1 MSESLKEK
9 TAAGL
14 FWGAL
19 NSGTTQVLNLVFGIV
34 LGRLLS
40 PADYGIVG
48 VLTVFTAIA
57 GNLQSSGFTQGL
69 INLKHPTRNDYN
81 SVFWFNVLVSLAVY
95 GILFFCAPLI
105 AKYFHEPRLTT
116 LSRFVFLSFVIS
128 SFGITSNAYM
138 TKNMMNRELMVC
150 GGVALL
156 GSGIAGTILAF
167 KGFAYWSL
175 AWQQVVY
182 IALLNLCRFYYTPR
196 IASLHIDF
204 GPVRRM
210 FRFGMRLLVT
220 NIINTLSQNVLTF
233 IFGRLYPMHAVGNF
247 TQANKWNTMA
257 DSFVANTVG
266 QIAQPVMVS
275 VKEERGREKQVFR
288 KMMRF
293 TAFLSFPAMFGLA
306 LVANEFILLTIGP
319 KWTNSVILLQMLCVS
334 GAFVPFYTL
343 YQNLVISKGRS
354 DIYMWCNVG
363 QIVLQ
368 ILIIV
373 VLHSFGINVMVGAY
387 SLFLILWL
395 AVWQSIAYRM
405 TGVTVLETLKDLTPF
420 CLAAGLTMVVT
431 YGLTFFLH
439 GNVLLFL
446 SRVVIASVVYFLVM
460 KLSHAVI
467 LEECLAFAR
476 KKIGRKKSS

>member
-9 TAAGL
+9 TATGL
-14 FWGAL
+14 FWGAM

-48 VLTVFTAIA
+48 VLTVFTLIA

-81 SVFWFNVLVSLAVY
+81 SVFWFNVLVSLTVYAV
-95 GILFFCAPLI
+95 LFFCAPLI
-105 AKYFHEPRLTT
+105 AKFFHEPRLTT
-116 LSRFVFLSFVIS
+116 LSRFVFLTFLIS
-128 SFGITSNAYM
+128 SLGITSNAYM

-156 GSGIAGTILAF
+156 GSGTVGTVLAF
-167 KGFAYWSL
+167 NGFAYWSL

-182 IALLNLCRFYYTPR
+182 ITLLNLCRFYYTPR
-196 IASLHIDF
+196 IANLHIDF

-247 TQANKWNTMA
+247 SQANKWNTMA

-275 VKEERGREKQVFR
+275 VKEEPGREKQVFR

-319 KWTNSVILLQMLCVS
+319 KWTGSVILLQMLCVG

-343 YQNLVISKGRS
+343 YQNLAISRGRS

-363 QIVLQ
+363 QIALQ

-373 VLHSFGINVMVGAY
+373 VLHSFGINVMVAAY
-387 SLFLILWL
+387 SLFLVLWL
-395 AVWQSIAYRM
+395 AVWQYIAYRM
-405 TGVTVLETLKDLTPF
+405 VGVTVLETLKDLGPF
-420 CLAAGLTMVVT
+420 CLAAFMTMAVT
-431 YGLTFFLH
+431 YVLTSFLH
-439 GNVLLFL
+439 GNALLFL
-446 SRVVIASVVYFLVM
+446 SRVVIASVVYFIVM

-467 LEECLAFAR
+467 MEECLAFAKAKLKR
-476 KKIGRKKSS
+476 K

>member
-9 TAAGL
+9 TATGL
-14 FWGAL
+14 FWGAM

-48 VLTVFTAIA
+48 VLTVFTVIA

-81 SVFWFNVLVSLAVY
+81 SVFWFNVLVSLTVYAV
-95 GILFFCAPLI
+95 LFFCAPLI
-105 AKYFHEPRLTT
+105 AKFFHEPRLTT
-116 LSRFVFLSFVIS
+116 LSRFVFLTFLIS
-128 SFGITSNAYM
+128 SLGITSNAYM

-156 GSGIAGTILAF
+156 GSGTVGTVLAF
-167 KGFAYWSL
+167 NGFAYWSL

-182 IALLNLCRFYYTPR
+182 ITLLNLCRFYYTPR
-196 IASLHIDF
+196 IANLHIDF

-247 TQANKWNTMA
+247 SQANKWNTMA

-275 VKEERGREKQVFR
+275 VKEEPGREKQVFR

-319 KWTNSVILLQMLCVS
+319 KWTGSVILLQMLCVG

-343 YQNLVISKGRS
+343 YQNLAISRGRS

-363 QIVLQ
+363 QIALQ

-373 VLHSFGINVMVGAY
+373 VLHSFGINVMVAAY
-387 SLFLILWL
+387 SLFLVLWL
-395 AVWQSIAYRM
+395 AVWQYIAYRM
-405 TGVTVLETLKDLTPF
+405 VGVTVLETLKDLGPF
-420 CLAAGLTMVVT
+420 CLAAFMTMAVT
-431 YGLTFFLH
+431 YVLTSFLH
-439 GNVLLFL
+439 GHALLFL
-446 SRVVIASVVYFLVM
+446 SRVVIASVVYFIVM

-467 LEECLAFAR
+467 MEECLAFAKAKLKR
-476 KKIGRKKSS
+476 K

>member
-9 TAAGL
+9 TATGL
-14 FWGAL
+14 FWGAM

-81 SVFWFNVLVSLAVY
+81 SVFWFNVLVSLTVYAV
-95 GILFFCAPLI
+95 LFFCAPLI
-105 AKYFHEPRLTT
+105 AKFFHEPRLTT
-116 LSRFVFLSFVIS
+116 LSRFVFLTFLIS
-128 SFGITSNAYM
+128 SLGITSNAYM

-156 GSGIAGTILAF
+156 GSGTVGTVLAF
-167 KGFAYWSL
+167 NGFAYWSL

-182 IALLNLCRFYYTPR
+182 ITLLNLCRFYYTPR
-196 IASLHIDF
+196 IANLHIDF

-247 TQANKWNTMA
+247 SQANKWNTMA

-275 VKEERGREKQVFR
+275 VKEEPGREKQVFR

-319 KWTNSVILLQMLCVS
+319 KWTGSVILLQMLCVG

-343 YQNLVISKGRS
+343 YQNLAISRGRS

-363 QIVLQ
+363 QIALQ

-373 VLHSFGINVMVGAY
+373 VLHSFGINVMVAAY

-395 AVWQSIAYRM
+395 AVWQYIAYRM
-405 TGVTVLETLKDLTPF
+405 VGVTVLETLKDLGPF
-420 CLAAGLTMVVT
+420 CLAAFMTMAVT
-431 YGLTFFLH
+431 YVLTSFLH
-439 GNVLLFL
+439 GNALLFL
-446 SRVVIASVVYFLVM
+446 SRVVIASVVYFIVM

-467 LEECLAFAR
+467 MEECLAFAKAKLKR
-476 KKIGRKKSS
+476 K

>member
-9 TAAGL
+9 TATGL
-14 FWGAL
+14 FWGAM

-81 SVFWFNVLVSLAVY
+81 SVFWFNVLVSLTVYAV
-95 GILFFCAPLI
+95 LFFCAPLI
-105 AKYFHEPRLTT
+105 AKFFHEPRLTT
-116 LSRFVFLSFVIS
+116 LSRFVFLTFLIS
-128 SFGITSNAYM
+128 SLGITSNAYM

-156 GSGIAGTILAF
+156 GSGTVGTVLAF
-167 KGFAYWSL
+167 NGFAYWSL

-182 IALLNLCRFYYTPR
+182 ITLLNLCRFYYTPR
-196 IASLHIDF
+196 IANLHIDF

-247 TQANKWNTMA
+247 SQANKWNTMA

-275 VKEERGREKQVFR
+275 VKEEPGREKQVFR

-319 KWTNSVILLQMLCVS
+319 KWTGSVILLQMLCVG

-343 YQNLVISKGRS
+343 YQNLAISRGRS

-363 QIVLQ
+363 QIALQ

-373 VLHSFGINVMVGAY
+373 VLHSFGINVMVAAY

-395 AVWQSIAYRM
+395 AVWQYIAYRM
-405 TGVTVLETLKDLTPF
+405 VGVTVLETLKDLGPF
-420 CLAAGLTMVVT
+420 CLAAFMTMAVT
-431 YGLTFFLH
+431 YGLTSFLH
-439 GNVLLFL
+439 GHALLFL
-446 SRVVIASVVYFLVM
+446 SRVVIASVVYFIVM

-467 LEECLAFAR
+467 MEECLAFAKAKLKR
-476 KKIGRKKSS
+476 K

>member
-9 TAAGL
+9 TATGL
-14 FWGAL
+14 FWGAM

-48 VLTVFTAIA
+48 VLTVFTVIA

-81 SVFWFNVLVSLAVY
+81 SVFWFNVLVSLTVYAV
-95 GILFFCAPLI
+95 LFFCAPLI
-105 AKYFHEPRLTT
+105 AKFFHEPRLTT
-116 LSRFVFLSFVIS
+116 LSRFVFLTFLIS
-128 SFGITSNAYM
+128 SLGITSNAYM

-156 GSGIAGTILAF
+156 GSGTVGTVLAF
-167 KGFAYWSL
+167 NGFAYWSL

-182 IALLNLCRFYYTPR
+182 ITLLNLCRFYYTPR
-196 IASLHIDF
+196 IANLHIDF

-247 TQANKWNTMA
+247 SQANKWNTMA

-275 VKEERGREKQVFR
+275 VKEEPGREKLVFR

-319 KWTNSVILLQMLCVS
+319 KWTGSVILLQMLCVG

-343 YQNLVISKGRS
+343 YQNLAISRGRS

-363 QIVLQ
+363 QIALQ

-373 VLHSFGINVMVGAY
+373 VLHSFGINVMVAAY

-395 AVWQSIAYRM
+395 AVWQYIAYRM
-405 TGVTVLETLKDLTPF
+405 VGVTVLETLKDLGPF
-420 CLAAGLTMVVT
+420 CLAAFMTMAVT
-431 YGLTFFLH
+431 YGLTSFLH
-439 GNVLLFL
+439 GHALLFL
-446 SRVVIASVVYFLVM
+446 SRVVIASVVYFIVM

-467 LEECLAFAR
+467 LEECLAFAKAKLKR
-476 KKIGRKKSS
+476 K

>member
-9 TAAGL
+9 TATGL
-14 FWGAL
+14 FWGAM

-81 SVFWFNVLVSLAVY
+81 SVFWFNVLVSLTVYAV
-95 GILFFCAPLI
+95 LFFCAPLI
-105 AKYFHEPRLTT
+105 AKFFHEPRLTA
-116 LSRFVFLSFVIS
+116 LSRFVFLTFLIS
-128 SFGITSNAYM
+128 SLGITSNAYM

-156 GSGIAGTILAF
+156 GSGTVGTVLAF
-167 KGFAYWSL
+167 NGFAYWSL

-182 IALLNLCRFYYTPR
+182 ITLLNLCRFYYTPR
-196 IASLHIDF
+196 IANLHIDF

-247 TQANKWNTMA
+247 SQANKWNTMA

-275 VKEERGREKQVFR
+275 VKEEPGREKQVFR

-319 KWTNSVILLQMLCVS
+319 KWTGSVILLQMLCVS

-343 YQNLVISKGRS
+343 YQNLAISRGRS

-363 QIVLQ
+363 QIALQ

-373 VLHSFGINVMVGAY
+373 VLHSFGINVMVAAY
-387 SLFLILWL
+387 SLFLVLWL
-395 AVWQSIAYRM
+395 AVWQYIAYRM
-405 TGVTVLETLKDLTPF
+405 VGVTVMETLKDLGPF
-420 CLAAGLTMVVT
+420 CLAAFMTMAVT
-431 YGLTFFLH
+431 YVLTSFLH
-439 GNVLLFL
+439 GNALLFL
-446 SRVVIASVVYFLVM
+446 SRVVIASVVYFIVM

-467 LEECLAFAR
+467 LEECLAFAKAKLKR
-476 KKIGRKKSS
+476 K

>member
-9 TAAGL
+9 TATGL
-14 FWGAL
+14 FWGAM

-81 SVFWFNVLVSLAVY
+81 SVFWFNVLVSLTVYAV
-95 GILFFCAPLI
+95 LFFCAPLI
-105 AKYFHEPRLTT
+105 AKFFHEPRLTA
-116 LSRFVFLSFVIS
+116 LSRFVFLTFLIS
-128 SFGITSNAYM
+128 SLGITSNAYM

-156 GSGIAGTILAF
+156 GSGTVGTVLAF
-167 KGFAYWSL
+167 NGFAYWSL

-182 IALLNLCRFYYTPR
+182 ITLLNLCRFYYTPR
-196 IASLHIDF
+196 IANLHIDF

-247 TQANKWNTMA
+247 SQANKWNTMA

-275 VKEERGREKQVFR
+275 VKEEPGREKQVFR

-319 KWTNSVILLQMLCVS
+319 KWTGSVILLQMLCVS

-343 YQNLVISKGRS
+343 YQNLAISRGRS

-363 QIVLQ
+363 QIALQ

-373 VLHSFGINVMVGAY
+373 VLHSFGINVMVAAY
-387 SLFLILWL
+387 SLFLVLWL
-395 AVWQSIAYRM
+395 AVWQYIAYRM
-405 TGVTVLETLKDLTPF
+405 VGVTVLETLKDLGPF
-420 CLAAGLTMVVT
+420 CLAAFMTMAVT
-431 YGLTFFLH
+431 YVLTSFLH
-439 GNVLLFL
+439 GNALLFL
-446 SRVVIASVVYFLVM
+446 SRVVIASVVYFIVM

-467 LEECLAFAR
+467 MEECLAFAKAKLKR
-476 KKIGRKKSS
+476 K

>member
-9 TAAGL
+9 TATGL
-14 FWGAL
+14 FWGAM

-81 SVFWFNVLVSLAVY
+81 SVFWFNVLVSLTVYAV
-95 GILFFCAPLI
+95 LFFCAPLI
-105 AKYFHEPRLTT
+105 AKFFHEPRLTT
-116 LSRFVFLSFVIS
+116 LSRFVFLTFLIS
-128 SFGITSNAYM
+128 SLGITSNAYM

-156 GSGIAGTILAF
+156 GSGTVGTVLAF
-167 KGFAYWSL
+167 NGFAYWSL

-182 IALLNLCRFYYTPR
+182 ITLLNLCRFYYTPR
-196 IASLHIDF
+196 IANFHIDF

-247 TQANKWNTMA
+247 SQANKWNTMA

-275 VKEERGREKQVFR
+275 VKEEPGREKQVFR

-319 KWTNSVILLQMLCVS
+319 KWTGSVILLQMLCVG

-343 YQNLVISKGRS
+343 YQNLAISRGRS

-363 QIVLQ
+363 QIALQ

-373 VLHSFGINVMVGAY
+373 VLHSFGINVMVAAY
-387 SLFLILWL
+387 SLFLVLWL
-395 AVWQSIAYRM
+395 AVWQYIAYRM
-405 TGVTVLETLKDLTPF
+405 VGVTVLETLKDLGPF
-420 CLAAGLTMVVT
+420 CLAAFMTMAVT
-431 YGLTFFLH
+431 YGLTSFLH
-439 GNVLLFL
+439 GNALLFL
-446 SRVVIASVVYFLVM
+446 SRVVIASVVYFIVM

-467 LEECLAFAR
+467 LEECLAFAKAKLKR
-476 KKIGRKKSS
+476 K

>member
-1 MSESLKEK
+1 M
-9 TAAGL
+9 
-14 FWGAL
+14 

-81 SVFWFNVLVSLAVY
+81 SVFWFNVLVSLTVYAV
-95 GILFFCAPLI
+95 LFFCAPLI
-105 AKYFHEPRLTT
+105 AKFFHEPRLTT
-116 LSRFVFLSFVIS
+116 LSRFVFLTFLIS
-128 SFGITSNAYM
+128 SLGITSNAYM

-156 GSGIAGTILAF
+156 GSGTVGTVLAF
-167 KGFAYWSL
+167 NGFAYWSL

-182 IALLNLCRFYYTPR
+182 ITLLNLCRFYYTPR
-196 IASLHIDF
+196 IANLHIDF

-247 TQANKWNTMA
+247 SQANKWNTMA

-275 VKEERGREKQVFR
+275 VKEEPGREKQVFR

-319 KWTNSVILLQMLCVS
+319 KWTGSVILLQMLCVG

-343 YQNLVISKGRS
+343 YQNLAISRGRS

-363 QIVLQ
+363 QIALQ

-373 VLHSFGINVMVGAY
+373 VLHSFGINVMVAAY

-395 AVWQSIAYRM
+395 AVWQYIAYRM
-405 TGVTVLETLKDLTPF
+405 VGVTVLETLKDLGPF
-420 CLAAGLTMVVT
+420 CLAAFMTMAVT
-431 YGLTFFLH
+431 YVLTSFLH
-439 GNVLLFL
+439 GNALLFL
-446 SRVVIASVVYFLVM
+446 SRVVIASVVYFIVM

-467 LEECLAFAR
+467 MEECLAFAKAKLKR
-476 KKIGRKKSS
+476 K

>member
-9 TAAGL
+9 TATGL
-14 FWGAL
+14 FWGAM

-48 VLTVFTAIA
+48 VL
-57 GNLQSSGFTQGL
+57 

-81 SVFWFNVLVSLAVY
+81 SVFWFNVLVSLTVYAV
-95 GILFFCAPLI
+95 LFFCAPLI
-105 AKYFHEPRLTT
+105 AKFFHEPRLTT
-116 LSRFVFLSFVIS
+116 LSRFVFLTFLIS
-128 SFGITSNAYM
+128 SLGITSNAYM

-156 GSGIAGTILAF
+156 GSGTVGTVLAF
-167 KGFAYWSL
+167 NGFAYWSL

-182 IALLNLCRFYYTPR
+182 ITLLNLCRFYYTPR
-196 IASLHIDF
+196 IANLHIDF

-247 TQANKWNTMA
+247 SQANKWNTMA

-275 VKEERGREKQVFR
+275 VKEEPGREKQVFR

-319 KWTNSVILLQMLCVS
+319 KWTGSVILLQMLCVG

-343 YQNLVISKGRS
+343 YQNLAISRGRS

-363 QIVLQ
+363 QIALQ

-373 VLHSFGINVMVGAY
+373 VLHSFGINVMVAAY
-387 SLFLILWL
+387 SLFLVLWL
-395 AVWQSIAYRM
+395 AVWQYIAYRM
-405 TGVTVLETLKDLTPF
+405 VGVTVLETLKDLGPF
-420 CLAAGLTMVVT
+420 CLAAFMTMAVT
-431 YGLTFFLH
+431 YVLTSFLH
-439 GNVLLFL
+439 GNALLFL
-446 SRVVIASVVYFLVM
+446 SRVVIASVVYFIVM

-467 LEECLAFAR
+467 LEECLAFAKAKLKR
-476 KKIGRKKSS
+476 K

>member
-9 TAAGL
+9 TATGL
-14 FWGAL
+14 FWGAM

-81 SVFWFNVLVSLAVY
+81 SVFWFNVLVSLTVYAV
-95 GILFFCAPLI
+95 LFFCAPLI
-105 AKYFHEPRLTT
+105 AKFFHEPRLTT
-116 LSRFVFLSFVIS
+116 LSRFVFLTFLIS
-128 SFGITSNAYM
+128 SLGITSNAYM

-156 GSGIAGTILAF
+156 GSGTVGTVLAF
-167 KGFAYWSL
+167 NGFAYWSL

-182 IALLNLCRFYYTPR
+182 ITLLNLCRFYYTPR
-196 IASLHIDF
+196 IANFHIDF

-247 TQANKWNTMA
+247 SQANKWNTMA

-275 VKEERGREKQVFR
+275 VKEEPGREKQVFR

-319 KWTNSVILLQMLCVS
+319 KWTGSVILLQMLCVG

-343 YQNLVISKGRS
+343 YQNLAISRGRS

-363 QIVLQ
+363 QIALQ

-373 VLHSFGINVMVGAY
+373 VLHSFGINVMVAAY

-395 AVWQSIAYRM
+395 AVWQYIAYRM
-405 TGVTVLETLKDLTPF
+405 VGVTVLETLKDLGPF
-420 CLAAGLTMVVT
+420 CLAAFMTMAVT
-431 YGLTFFLH
+431 YVLTSFLH
-439 GNVLLFL
+439 GNALLFL
-446 SRVVIASVVYFLVM
+446 SRVVIASVVYFIVM

-467 LEECLAFAR
+467 LEECLAFAKAKLKR
-476 KKIGRKKSS
+476 K

>member
-9 TAAGL
+9 TATGL
-14 FWGAL
+14 FWGAM

-48 VLTVFTAIA
+48 VLTVFTVIA

-81 SVFWFNVLVSLAVY
+81 SVFWFNVLVSLTVYAV
-95 GILFFCAPLI
+95 LFFCAPLI
-105 AKYFHEPRLTT
+105 AKFFHEPRLTT
-116 LSRFVFLSFVIS
+116 LSRFVFLTFLIS
-128 SFGITSNAYM
+128 SLGITSNAYM

-156 GSGIAGTILAF
+156 GSGTVGTVLAF
-167 KGFAYWSL
+167 NGFAYWSL

-182 IALLNLCRFYYTPR
+182 ITLLNLCRFYYTPR
-196 IASLHIDF
+196 IANLHIDF

-247 TQANKWNTMA
+247 SQANKWNTMA

-275 VKEERGREKQVFR
+275 VKEEPGREKQVFR

-319 KWTNSVILLQMLCVS
+319 KWTGSVILLQMLCVG

-343 YQNLVISKGRS
+343 YQNLAISRGRS

-363 QIVLQ
+363 QIALQ

-373 VLHSFGINVMVGAY
+373 VLHSFGINVMVAAY
-387 SLFLILWL
+387 SLFLVLWL
-395 AVWQSIAYRM
+395 AVWQYIAYRM
-405 TGVTVLETLKDLTPF
+405 VGVTVLETLKDLGPF
-420 CLAAGLTMVVT
+420 CLAAFMTMAVT
-431 YGLTFFLH
+431 YGLTSFLH
-439 GNVLLFL
+439 GNALLFL
-446 SRVVIASVVYFLVM
+446 SRVVIASVVYFIVM

-467 LEECLAFAR
+467 LEECLAFAKAKLKR
-476 KKIGRKKSS
+476 K

>member
-9 TAAGL
+9 TATGL
-14 FWGAL
+14 FWGAM

-81 SVFWFNVLVSLAVY
+81 SVFWFNVLVSLTVYAV
-95 GILFFCAPLI
+95 LFFCAPLI
-105 AKYFHEPRLTT
+105 AKFFHEPRLTT
-116 LSRFVFLSFVIS
+116 LSRFVFLTFLIS
-128 SFGITSNAYM
+128 SLGITSNAYM

-156 GSGIAGTILAF
+156 GSGTVGTVLAF
-167 KGFAYWSL
+167 NGFAYWSL

-182 IALLNLCRFYYTPR
+182 ITLLNLCRFYYTPR
-196 IASLHIDF
+196 IANLHIDF

-247 TQANKWNTMA
+247 SQANKWNTMA

-275 VKEERGREKQVFR
+275 VKEEPGREKQVFR

-319 KWTNSVILLQMLCVS
+319 KWTGSVILLQMLCVG

-343 YQNLVISKGRS
+343 YQNLAISRGRS

-363 QIVLQ
+363 QIALQ

-373 VLHSFGINVMVGAY
+373 VLHSFGINVMVAAY

-395 AVWQSIAYRM
+395 AVWQYIAYRM
-405 TGVTVLETLKDLTPF
+405 VGVTVLETLKDLGPF
-420 CLAAGLTMVVT
+420 CLAAFMTMAVT
-431 YGLTFFLH
+431 YVLTSFLH
-439 GNVLLFL
+439 GNALLFL
-446 SRVVIASVVYFLVM
+446 SRVVIASVVYFIVM

-467 LEECLAFAR
+467 LEECLAFAKAKLKR
-476 KKIGRKKSS
+476 K

>member
-9 TAAGL
+9 TATGL
-14 FWGAL
+14 FWGAM

-81 SVFWFNVLVSLAVY
+81 SVFWFNVLVSLTVYAV
-95 GILFFCAPLI
+95 LFFCAPLI
-105 AKYFHEPRLTT
+105 AKFFHEPRLTT
-116 LSRFVFLSFVIS
+116 LSRFVFLTFLIS
-128 SFGITSNAYM
+128 SLGITSNAYM

-156 GSGIAGTILAF
+156 GSGTVGTVLAF
-167 KGFAYWSL
+167 NGFAYWSL

-182 IALLNLCRFYYTPR
+182 ITLLNLCRFYYTPR
-196 IASLHIDF
+196 IANFHIDF

-247 TQANKWNTMA
+247 SQANKWNTMA

-275 VKEERGREKQVFR
+275 VKEEPGREKQVFR

-319 KWTNSVILLQMLCVS
+319 KWTGSVILLQMLCVG

-343 YQNLVISKGRS
+343 YQNLAISRGRS

-363 QIVLQ
+363 QIALQ

-373 VLHSFGINVMVGAY
+373 VLHSFGINVMVAAY
-387 SLFLILWL
+387 SLFLVLWL
-395 AVWQSIAYRM
+395 AVWQYIAYRM
-405 TGVTVLETLKDLTPF
+405 VGVTVLETLKDLGPF
-420 CLAAGLTMVVT
+420 CLAAFMTMAVT
-431 YGLTFFLH
+431 YVLTSFLH
-439 GNVLLFL
+439 GNALLFL
-446 SRVVIASVVYFLVM
+446 SRVVIASVVYFIVM

-467 LEECLAFAR
+467 LEECLAFAKAKLKR
-476 KKIGRKKSS
+476 K

>member
-9 TAAGL
+9 TATGL
-14 FWGAL
+14 FWGAM

-40 PADYGIVG
+40 PADHGIVG

-81 SVFWFNVLVSLAVY
+81 SVFWFNVLVSLTVYAV
-95 GILFFCAPLI
+95 LFFCAPLI
-105 AKYFHEPRLTT
+105 AKFFHEPRLTT
-116 LSRFVFLSFVIS
+116 LSRFVFLTFLIS
-128 SFGITSNAYM
+128 SLGITSNAYM

-156 GSGIAGTILAF
+156 GSGTVGTVLAF
-167 KGFAYWSL
+167 NGFAYWSL

-182 IALLNLCRFYYTPR
+182 ITLLNLCRFYYTPR
-196 IASLHIDF
+196 IANLHIDF

-247 TQANKWNTMA
+247 SQANKWNTMA

-275 VKEERGREKQVFR
+275 VKEEPGREKQVFR

-319 KWTNSVILLQMLCVS
+319 KWTGSVILLQMLCVG

-343 YQNLVISKGRS
+343 YQNLAISRGRS

-363 QIVLQ
+363 QIALQ

-373 VLHSFGINVMVGAY
+373 VLHSFGINVMVAAY

-395 AVWQSIAYRM
+395 AVWQYIAYRM
-405 TGVTVLETLKDLTPF
+405 VGVTVLETLKDLGPF
-420 CLAAGLTMVVT
+420 CLAAFMTMAVT
-431 YGLTFFLH
+431 YVLTSFLH
-439 GNVLLFL
+439 GNALLFL
-446 SRVVIASVVYFLVM
+446 SRVVIASVVYFIVM

-467 LEECLAFAR
+467 MEECLAFAKAKLKR
-476 KKIGRKKSS
+476 K

>member
-9 TAAGL
+9 TATGL
-14 FWGAL
+14 FWGAM

-81 SVFWFNVLVSLAVY
+81 SVFWFNVLVSLTVYAV
-95 GILFFCAPLI
+95 LFFCAPLI
-105 AKYFHEPRLTT
+105 AKFFHEPRLTT
-116 LSRFVFLSFVIS
+116 LSRFVFLTFLIS
-128 SFGITSNAYM
+128 SLGITSNAYM

-156 GSGIAGTILAF
+156 GSGTVGTVLAF
-167 KGFAYWSL
+167 NGFAYWSL

-182 IALLNLCRFYYTPR
+182 ITLLNLCRFYYTPR
-196 IASLHIDF
+196 IANLHIDF

-247 TQANKWNTMA
+247 SQANKWNTMA

-275 VKEERGREKQVFR
+275 VKEEPGREKQVFR

-319 KWTNSVILLQMLCVS
+319 KWTGSVILLQMLCVG

-343 YQNLVISKGRS
+343 YQNLAISRGRS

-363 QIVLQ
+363 QIALQ

-373 VLHSFGINVMVGAY
+373 VLHSFGINVMVAAY
-387 SLFLILWL
+387 SLFLVLWL
-395 AVWQSIAYRM
+395 AVWQYIAYRM
-405 TGVTVLETLKDLTPF
+405 VGVTVLETLKDLGPF
-420 CLAAGLTMVVT
+420 CLAAFMTMAVT
-431 YGLTFFLH
+431 YVLTSFLH
-439 GNVLLFL
+439 GNALLFL
-446 SRVVIASVVYFLVM
+446 SRVVIASVVYFIVM

-467 LEECLAFAR
+467 LEECLAFAKAKLKR
-476 KKIGRKKSS
+476 K

>member
-9 TAAGL
+9 TATGL
-14 FWGAL
+14 FWGAM

-81 SVFWFNVLVSLAVY
+81 SVFWFNVLVSLTVYAV
-95 GILFFCAPLI
+95 LFFCAPLI
-105 AKYFHEPRLTT
+105 AKFFHEPRLTT
-116 LSRFVFLSFVIS
+116 LSRFVFLTFLIS
-128 SFGITSNAYM
+128 SLGITSNAYM

-156 GSGIAGTILAF
+156 GSGTVGTVLAF
-167 KGFAYWSL
+167 NGFAYWSL

-182 IALLNLCRFYYTPR
+182 ITLLNLCRFYYTPR
-196 IASLHIDF
+196 IANLHIDF
-204 GPVRRM
+204 DPVRRM

-247 TQANKWNTMA
+247 SQANKWNTMA

-275 VKEERGREKQVFR
+275 VKEEPGREKQVFR

-319 KWTNSVILLQMLCVS
+319 KWTGSVILLQMLCVG

-343 YQNLVISKGRS
+343 YQNLAISRGRS

-363 QIVLQ
+363 QIALQ

-373 VLHSFGINVMVGAY
+373 VLHSFGINVMVAAY

-395 AVWQSIAYRM
+395 AVWQYIAYRM
-405 TGVTVLETLKDLTPF
+405 VGVTVLETLKDLGPF
-420 CLAAGLTMVVT
+420 CLAAFMTMAVT
-431 YGLTFFLH
+431 YGLTSFLH
-439 GNVLLFL
+439 GHVLLFL
-446 SRVVIASVVYFLVM
+446 SRVVIASVVYFIVM

-467 LEECLAFAR
+467 LEECLAFAKAKLKR
-476 KKIGRKKSS
+476 K

>member
-9 TAAGL
+9 TATGL
-14 FWGAL
+14 FWGAM

-81 SVFWFNVLVSLAVY
+81 SVFWFNVLVSLTVYAV
-95 GILFFCAPLI
+95 LFFCAPLI
-105 AKYFHEPRLTT
+105 AKFFHEPRLTA
-116 LSRFVFLSFVIS
+116 LSRFVFLTFLIS
-128 SFGITSNAYM
+128 SLGITSNAYM

-156 GSGIAGTILAF
+156 GSGTVGTVLAF
-167 KGFAYWSL
+167 NGLAYWSL

-182 IALLNLCRFYYTPR
+182 ITLLNLCRFYYTPR
-196 IASLHIDF
+196 IANLHIDF

-247 TQANKWNTMA
+247 SQANKWNTMA

-275 VKEERGREKQVFR
+275 VKEEPGREKQVFR

-319 KWTNSVILLQMLCVS
+319 KWTGSVILLQMLCVS

-343 YQNLVISKGRS
+343 YQNLAISRGRS

-363 QIVLQ
+363 QIALQ

-373 VLHSFGINVMVGAY
+373 VLHSFGINVMVAAY
-387 SLFLILWL
+387 SLFLVLWL
-395 AVWQSIAYRM
+395 AVWQYIAYRM
-405 TGVTVLETLKDLTPF
+405 VGVTVMETLKDLGPF
-420 CLAAGLTMVVT
+420 CLAAFMTMAVT
-431 YGLTFFLH
+431 YVLTSFLH
-439 GNVLLFL
+439 GNALLFL
-446 SRVVIASVVYFLVM
+446 SRVVIASVVYFIVM

-467 LEECLAFAR
+467 LEECLAFAKAKLKR
-476 KKIGRKKSS
+476 K

>member
-9 TAAGL
+9 TATGL
-14 FWGAL
+14 FWGAM

-48 VLTVFTAIA
+48 VLTVFTVIA

-81 SVFWFNVLVSLAVY
+81 SVFWFNVLVSLTVYAV
-95 GILFFCAPLI
+95 LFFCAPLI
-105 AKYFHEPRLTT
+105 AKFFHEPRLTT
-116 LSRFVFLSFVIS
+116 LSRFVFLTFLIS
-128 SFGITSNAYM
+128 SLGITSNAYM

-156 GSGIAGTILAF
+156 GSGTVGTVLAF
-167 KGFAYWSL
+167 NGFAYWSL

-182 IALLNLCRFYYTPR
+182 ITLLNLCRFYYTPR
-196 IASLHIDF
+196 IANLHIDF

-247 TQANKWNTMA
+247 SQANKWNTMA

-275 VKEERGREKQVFR
+275 VKEEPGREKQVFR

-319 KWTNSVILLQMLCVS
+319 KWTGSVILLQMLCVG

-343 YQNLVISKGRS
+343 YQNLAISRGRS

-363 QIVLQ
+363 QIALQ

-373 VLHSFGINVMVGAY
+373 VLHSFGINVMVAAY

-395 AVWQSIAYRM
+395 AVWQYIAYRM
-405 TGVTVLETLKDLTPF
+405 VGVTVLETLKDLGPF
-420 CLAAGLTMVVT
+420 CLAAFMTMAVT
-431 YGLTFFLH
+431 YGLTSFLH
-439 GNVLLFL
+439 GHALLFL
-446 SRVVIASVVYFLVM
+446 SRVVIASVVYFIVM

-467 LEECLAFAR
+467 LEECLAFAKAKLKR
-476 KKIGRKKSS
+476 K

>member
-9 TAAGL
+9 TATGL
-14 FWGAL
+14 FWGAM

-48 VLTVFTAIA
+48 VLTVFTLIA

-81 SVFWFNVLVSLAVY
+81 SVFWFNVLVSLTVYAV
-95 GILFFCAPLI
+95 LFFCAPLI
-105 AKYFHEPRLTT
+105 AKFFHEPRLTT
-116 LSRFVFLSFVIS
+116 LSRFVFLTFLIS
-128 SFGITSNAYM
+128 SLGITSNAYM

-156 GSGIAGTILAF
+156 GSGTVGTVLAF
-167 KGFAYWSL
+167 NGFAYWSL

-182 IALLNLCRFYYTPR
+182 ITLLNLCRFYYTPR
-196 IASLHIDF
+196 IANLHIDF

-247 TQANKWNTMA
+247 SQANKWNTMA

-275 VKEERGREKQVFR
+275 VKEEPGREKQVFR

-319 KWTNSVILLQMLCVS
+319 KWTGSVILLQMLCVG

-343 YQNLVISKGRS
+343 YQNLAISRGRS

-363 QIVLQ
+363 QIALQ

-373 VLHSFGINVMVGAY
+373 VLHSFGINVMVAAY
-387 SLFLILWL
+387 SLFLVLWL
-395 AVWQSIAYRM
+395 AVWQYIAYRM
-405 TGVTVLETLKDLTPF
+405 VGVTVLETLKDLGPF
-420 CLAAGLTMVVT
+420 CLAAFMTMAVT
-431 YGLTFFLH
+431 YGLTSFLH
-439 GNVLLFL
+439 GNALLFL
-446 SRVVIASVVYFLVM
+446 SRVVIASVVYFIVM

-467 LEECLAFAR
+467 LEECLAFAKAKLKR
-476 KKIGRKKSS
+476 K

>member
-9 TAAGL
+9 TATGL
-14 FWGAL
+14 FWGAM

-81 SVFWFNVLVSLAVY
+81 SVFWFNVLVSLTVYAV
-95 GILFFCAPLI
+95 LFFCAPLI
-105 AKYFHEPRLTT
+105 AKFFHEPRLTT
-116 LSRFVFLSFVIS
+116 LSRFVFLTFLIS
-128 SFGITSNAYM
+128 SLGITSNAYM

-156 GSGIAGTILAF
+156 GSGTVGTVLAF
-167 KGFAYWSL
+167 NGFAYWSL

-182 IALLNLCRFYYTPR
+182 ITLLNLCRFYYTPR
-196 IASLHIDF
+196 IANLHIDF

-247 TQANKWNTMA
+247 SQANKWNTMA

-275 VKEERGREKQVFR
+275 VKEEPGREKQVFR

-319 KWTNSVILLQMLCVS
+319 KWTGSVILLQMLCVG

-343 YQNLVISKGRS
+343 YQNLAISRGRS

-363 QIVLQ
+363 QIALQ

-373 VLHSFGINVMVGAY
+373 VLHSFGINVMVAAY
-387 SLFLILWL
+387 SLFLVLWL
-395 AVWQSIAYRM
+395 AVWQYIAYRM
-405 TGVTVLETLKDLTPF
+405 VGVTVLETLKDLGPF
-420 CLAAGLTMVVT
+420 CLAAFMTMAVT
-431 YGLTFFLH
+431 YGLTSFLH
-439 GNVLLFL
+439 GHALLFL
-446 SRVVIASVVYFLVM
+446 SRVVIASVVYFIVM

-467 LEECLAFAR
+467 LEECLAFAKAKLKR
-476 KKIGRKKSS
+476 K

>member
-9 TAAGL
+9 TATGL
-14 FWGAL
+14 FWGAM

-81 SVFWFNVLVSLAVY
+81 SVFWFNVLVSLTVYAV
-95 GILFFCAPLI
+95 LFFCAPLI
-105 AKYFHEPRLTT
+105 AKFFHEPRLTT
-116 LSRFVFLSFVIS
+116 LSRFVFLTFLIS
-128 SFGITSNAYM
+128 SLGITSNAYM

-156 GSGIAGTILAF
+156 GSGTVGTVLAF
-167 KGFAYWSL
+167 NGFAYWSL

-182 IALLNLCRFYYTPR
+182 ITLLNLCRFYYTPR
-196 IASLHIDF
+196 IANLHIDF

-247 TQANKWNTMA
+247 SQANKWNTMA

-275 VKEERGREKQVFR
+275 VKEEPGREKQVFR

-319 KWTNSVILLQMLCVS
+319 KWTGSVILLQMLCVG

-343 YQNLVISKGRS
+343 YQNLAISRGRS

-363 QIVLQ
+363 QIALQ

-373 VLHSFGINVMVGAY
+373 VLHSFGINVMVAAY
-387 SLFLILWL
+387 SLFLVLWL
-395 AVWQSIAYRM
+395 AVWQYIAYRM
-405 TGVTVLETLKDLTPF
+405 VGVTVLETLKDLGPF
-420 CLAAGLTMVVT
+420 CLAAFMTMAVT
-431 YGLTFFLH
+431 YVLTSFLH
-439 GNVLLFL
+439 GNALLFL
-446 SRVVIASVVYFLVM
+446 SRVVIASVVYFIVM

-467 LEECLAFAR
+467 MEECLAFAKAKLKR
-476 KKIGRKKSS
+476 K

>member
-9 TAAGL
+9 TATGL
-14 FWGAL
+14 FWGAM

-48 VLTVFTAIA
+48 VLTVFTVIA

-81 SVFWFNVLVSLAVY
+81 SVFWFNVLVSLTVYAV
-95 GILFFCAPLI
+95 LFFCAPLI
-105 AKYFHEPRLTT
+105 AKFFHEPRLTT
-116 LSRFVFLSFVIS
+116 LSRFVFLTFLIS
-128 SFGITSNAYM
+128 SLGITSNAYM

-156 GSGIAGTILAF
+156 GSGTVGTVLAF
-167 KGFAYWSL
+167 NGFAYWSL

-182 IALLNLCRFYYTPR
+182 ITLLNLCRFYYTPR
-196 IASLHIDF
+196 IANLHIDF
-204 GPVRRM
+204 DPVRRM

-247 TQANKWNTMA
+247 SQANKWNTMA

-275 VKEERGREKQVFR
+275 VKEEPGREKQVFR

-319 KWTNSVILLQMLCVS
+319 KWTGSVILLQMLCVG

-343 YQNLVISKGRS
+343 YQNLAISRGRS

-363 QIVLQ
+363 QIALQ

-373 VLHSFGINVMVGAY
+373 VLHSFGINVMVAAY

-395 AVWQSIAYRM
+395 AVWQYIAYRM
-405 TGVTVLETLKDLTPF
+405 VGVTVLETLKDLGPF
-420 CLAAGLTMVVT
+420 CLAAFMTMAVT
-431 YGLTFFLH
+431 YGLTSFLH
-439 GNVLLFL
+439 GHVLLFL
-446 SRVVIASVVYFLVM
+446 SRVVIASVVYFIVM

-467 LEECLAFAR
+467 LEECLAFAKAKLKR
-476 KKIGRKKSS
+476 K

>member
-9 TAAGL
+9 TATGL
-14 FWGAL
+14 FWGAM

-81 SVFWFNVLVSLAVY
+81 SVFWFNVLVSLTVYAV
-95 GILFFCAPLI
+95 LFFCAPLI
-105 AKYFHEPRLTT
+105 AKFFHEPRLTT
-116 LSRFVFLSFVIS
+116 LSRFVFLTFLIS
-128 SFGITSNAYM
+128 SLGITSNAYM

-156 GSGIAGTILAF
+156 GSGTVGTVLAF
-167 KGFAYWSL
+167 NGFAYWSL

-182 IALLNLCRFYYTPR
+182 ITLLNLCRFYYTPR
-196 IASLHIDF
+196 IANFHIDF

-247 TQANKWNTMA
+247 SQANKWNTMA

-275 VKEERGREKQVFR
+275 VKEEPGREKQVFR

-319 KWTNSVILLQMLCVS
+319 KWTGSVILLQMLCVG

-343 YQNLVISKGRS
+343 YQNLAISRGRS

-363 QIVLQ
+363 QIALQ

-373 VLHSFGINVMVGAY
+373 VLHSFGINVMVAAY

-395 AVWQSIAYRM
+395 AVWQYIAYRM
-405 TGVTVLETLKDLTPF
+405 VGVTVLETLKDLGPF
-420 CLAAGLTMVVT
+420 CLAAFMTMAVT
-431 YGLTFFLH
+431 YVLTSFLH
-439 GNVLLFL
+439 GNALLFL
-446 SRVVIASVVYFLVM
+446 SRVVIASVVYFIVM

-467 LEECLAFAR
+467 MEECLAFAKAKLKR
-476 KKIGRKKSS
+476 K

>member
-9 TAAGL
+9 TATGL
-14 FWGAL
+14 FWGAM

-48 VLTVFTAIA
+48 VLTVFTVIA

-81 SVFWFNVLVSLAVY
+81 SVFWFNVLVSLTVYAV
-95 GILFFCAPLI
+95 LFFCAPLI
-105 AKYFHEPRLTT
+105 AKFFHEPRLTT
-116 LSRFVFLSFVIS
+116 LSRFVFLTFLIS
-128 SFGITSNAYM
+128 SLGITSNAYM

-156 GSGIAGTILAF
+156 GSGTVGTVLAF
-167 KGFAYWSL
+167 NGFAYWSL

-182 IALLNLCRFYYTPR
+182 ITLLNLCRFYYTPR
-196 IASLHIDF
+196 IANLHIDF

-247 TQANKWNTMA
+247 SQANKWNTMA

-275 VKEERGREKQVFR
+275 VKEEPGREKQVFR

-319 KWTNSVILLQMLCVS
+319 KWTGSVILLQMLCVG

-343 YQNLVISKGRS
+343 YQNLAISRGRS

-363 QIVLQ
+363 QIALQ

-373 VLHSFGINVMVGAY
+373 VLHSFGINVMVAAY
-387 SLFLILWL
+387 SLFLVLWL
-395 AVWQSIAYRM
+395 AVWQYIAYRM
-405 TGVTVLETLKDLTPF
+405 VGVTVLETLKDLGPF
-420 CLAAGLTMVVT
+420 CLAAFMTMAVT
-431 YGLTFFLH
+431 YVLTSFLH
-439 GNVLLFL
+439 GNALLFL
-446 SRVVIASVVYFLVM
+446 SRVVIASVVYFIVM

-467 LEECLAFAR
+467 LEECLAFAKAKLKR
-476 KKIGRKKSS
+476 K

>member
-9 TAAGL
+9 TATGL
-14 FWGAL
+14 FWGAM

-81 SVFWFNVLVSLAVY
+81 SVFWFNVLVSLTVYAV
-95 GILFFCAPLI
+95 LFFCAPLI
-105 AKYFHEPRLTT
+105 AKFFHEPRLTT
-116 LSRFVFLSFVIS
+116 LSRFVFLTFLIS
-128 SFGITSNAYM
+128 SLGITSNAYM

-156 GSGIAGTILAF
+156 GSGTVGTVLAF
-167 KGFAYWSL
+167 NGFAYWSL

-182 IALLNLCRFYYTPR
+182 ITLLNLCRFYYTPR
-196 IASLHIDF
+196 IANFHIDF

-247 TQANKWNTMA
+247 SQANKWNTMA

-275 VKEERGREKQVFR
+275 VKEEPGREKQVFR

-319 KWTNSVILLQMLCVS
+319 KWTGSVILLQMLCVG

-343 YQNLVISKGRS
+343 YQNLAISRGRS

-363 QIVLQ
+363 QIALQ

-373 VLHSFGINVMVGAY
+373 VLHSFGINVMVAAY
-387 SLFLILWL
+387 SLFLVLWL
-395 AVWQSIAYRM
+395 AVWQYIAYRM
-405 TGVTVLETLKDLTPF
+405 VGVTVLETLKDLGPF
-420 CLAAGLTMVVT
+420 CLAAFMTMAVT
-431 YGLTFFLH
+431 YGLTSFLH
-439 GNVLLFL
+439 GNALLFL
-446 SRVVIASVVYFLVM
+446 SRVVIASVVYFIVM

-467 LEECLAFAR
+467 MEECLAFAKAKLKR
-476 KKIGRKKSS
+476 K

>member
-9 TAAGL
+9 TATGL
-14 FWGAL
+14 FWGAM

-81 SVFWFNVLVSLAVY
+81 SVFWFNVLVSLTVYAV
-95 GILFFCAPLI
+95 LFFCAPLI
-105 AKYFHEPRLTT
+105 AKFFHEPRLTT
-116 LSRFVFLSFVIS
+116 LSRFVFLTFLIS
-128 SFGITSNAYM
+128 SLGITSNAYM

-156 GSGIAGTILAF
+156 GSGTVGTVLAF
-167 KGFAYWSL
+167 NGFAYWSL

-182 IALLNLCRFYYTPR
+182 ITLLNLCRFYYTPR
-196 IASLHIDF
+196 IANFHIDF

-247 TQANKWNTMA
+247 SQANKWNTMA

-275 VKEERGREKQVFR
+275 VKEEPGREKQVFR

-319 KWTNSVILLQMLCVS
+319 KWTGSVILLQMLCVG

-343 YQNLVISKGRS
+343 YQNLAISRGRS

-363 QIVLQ
+363 QIALQ

-373 VLHSFGINVMVGAY
+373 VLHSFGINVMVAAY
-387 SLFLILWL
+387 SLFLVLWL
-395 AVWQSIAYRM
+395 AVWQYIAYRM
-405 TGVTVLETLKDLTPF
+405 VGVTVLETLKDLGPF
-420 CLAAGLTMVVT
+420 CLAAFMTMAVT
-431 YGLTFFLH
+431 YGLTSFLH
-439 GNVLLFL
+439 GHALLFL
-446 SRVVIASVVYFLVM
+446 SRVVIASVVYFIVM

-467 LEECLAFAR
+467 MEECLAFAKAKLKR
-476 KKIGRKKSS
+476 K

>member
-9 TAAGL
+9 TAKGL

-48 VLTVFTAIA
+48 VLTIFTAIA

-81 SVFWFNVLVSLAVY
+81 SVFWFNVLVSVSVY
-95 GILFFCAPLI
+95 AILFFCAPLI
-105 AKYFHEPRLTT
+105 AKFFHEPRLTT
-116 LSRFVFLSFVIS
+116 LSRFVFLGFVIS
-128 SFGITSNAYM
+128 SLGITSNAYM

-150 GGVALL
+150 SGVALL
-156 GSGIAGTILAF
+156 GSGIVGTTLAF
-167 KGFAYWSL
+167 NGFAYWSL

-182 IALLNLCRFYYTPR
+182 ITLLNLGRFYYTPR
-196 IASLHIDF
+196 IANFHIDF

-220 NIINTLSQNVLTF
+220 NIINTISQNVLTF
-233 IFGRLYPMHAVGNF
+233 IFGRLYPMRAVGNF
-247 TQANKWNTMA
+247 SQAYKWNNMA

-306 LVANEFILLTIGP
+306 LVANEFIMLTIGP
-319 KWTNSVILLQMLCVS
+319 KWVDSVILLQMLCIS
-334 GAFVPFYTL
+334 GAFFPFYTL
-343 YQNLVISKGRS
+343 YQNLTISNGRS
-354 DIYMWCNVG
+354 DIYMWCNIG

-373 VLHSFGINVMVGAY
+373 ALHSFGINVMVAAY

-395 AVWQSIAYRM
+395 AVWHGIAYRL
-405 TGVTVLETLKDLTPF
+405 TGVTAMETLKDTLPF
-420 CLAAGLTMVVT
+420 CLAAFVTMAIT
-431 YGLTFFLH
+431 YGLTFFMH
-439 GNVLLFL
+439 SNVLLFL
-446 SRVVIASVVYFLVM
+446 SRIIIASVVYFMIM

-467 LEECLAFAR
+467 LEECLKFAKTKLKR
-476 KKIGRKKSS
+476 K

>member
-9 TAAGL
+9 TATGL
-14 FWGAL
+14 FWGAM

-81 SVFWFNVLVSLAVY
+81 SVFWFNVLVSLTVYAV
-95 GILFFCAPLI
+95 LFFCAPLI
-105 AKYFHEPRLTT
+105 AKFFHEPRLTT
-116 LSRFVFLSFVIS
+116 LSRFVFLTFLIS
-128 SFGITSNAYM
+128 SLGITSNAYM

-156 GSGIAGTILAF
+156 GSGTVGTVLAF
-167 KGFAYWSL
+167 NGFAYWSL

-182 IALLNLCRFYYTPR
+182 ITLLNLCRFYYTPR
-196 IASLHIDF
+196 IANFHIDF

-247 TQANKWNTMA
+247 SQANKWNTMA

-275 VKEERGREKQVFR
+275 VKEEPGREKQVFR

-319 KWTNSVILLQMLCVS
+319 KWTGSVILLQMLCVS

-343 YQNLVISKGRS
+343 YQNLAISRGRS

-363 QIVLQ
+363 QIALQ

-373 VLHSFGINVMVGAY
+373 VLHSFGINVMVAAY
-387 SLFLILWL
+387 SLFLVLWL
-395 AVWQSIAYRM
+395 AVWQYIAYRM
-405 TGVTVLETLKDLTPF
+405 VGVTVLETLKDLGPF
-420 CLAAGLTMVVT
+420 CLAAFMTMAVT
-431 YGLTFFLH
+431 YVLTSFLH
-439 GNVLLFL
+439 GNALLFL
-446 SRVVIASVVYFLVM
+446 SRVVIASVVYFIVM

-467 LEECLAFAR
+467 LEECLAFAKAKLKR
-476 KKIGRKKSS
+476 K

>member
-9 TAAGL
+9 TATGL
-14 FWGAL
+14 FWGAM

-48 VLTVFTAIA
+48 VLTVFTLIA

-81 SVFWFNVLVSLAVY
+81 AVFWFNVLVSLTVYAV
-95 GILFFCAPLI
+95 LFFCAPLI
-105 AKYFHEPRLTT
+105 AKFFHEPRLTT
-116 LSRFVFLSFVIS
+116 LSRFVFLTFLIS
-128 SFGITSNAYM
+128 SLGITSNAYM

-156 GSGIAGTILAF
+156 GSGTVGTVLAF
-167 KGFAYWSL
+167 NGFAYWSL

-182 IALLNLCRFYYTPR
+182 ITLLNLCRFYYTPR
-196 IASLHIDF
+196 IANLHIDF

-247 TQANKWNTMA
+247 SQANKWNTMA

-275 VKEERGREKQVFR
+275 VKEEPGREKQVFR

-319 KWTNSVILLQMLCVS
+319 KWTGSVILLQMLCVG

-343 YQNLVISKGRS
+343 YQNLAISRGRS

-363 QIVLQ
+363 QIALQ

-373 VLHSFGINVMVGAY
+373 VLHSFGINVMVAAY
-387 SLFLILWL
+387 SLFLVLWL
-395 AVWQSIAYRM
+395 AVWQYIAYRM
-405 TGVTVLETLKDLTPF
+405 VGVTVLETLKDLGPF
-420 CLAAGLTMVVT
+420 CLAAFMTMAVT
-431 YGLTFFLH
+431 YGLTSFLH
-439 GNVLLFL
+439 GNALLFL
-446 SRVVIASVVYFLVM
+446 SRVVIASVVYFIVM

-467 LEECLAFAR
+467 LEECLAFAKAKLKR
-476 KKIGRKKSS
+476 K

>member
-9 TAAGL
+9 TATGL
-14 FWGAL
+14 FWGAM

-48 VLTVFTAIA
+48 VLTVFTLIA

-81 SVFWFNVLVSLAVY
+81 SVFWFNVLVSLTVYAV
-95 GILFFCAPLI
+95 LFFCAPLI
-105 AKYFHEPRLTT
+105 AKFFHEPRLTT
-116 LSRFVFLSFVIS
+116 LSRFVFLTFLIS
-128 SFGITSNAYM
+128 SLGITSNAYM

-156 GSGIAGTILAF
+156 GSGTVGTVLAF
-167 KGFAYWSL
+167 NGFAYWSL

-182 IALLNLCRFYYTPR
+182 ITLLNLCRFYYTPR
-196 IASLHIDF
+196 IANLHIDF

-247 TQANKWNTMA
+247 SQANKWNTMA

-275 VKEERGREKQVFR
+275 VKEEPGREKQVFR

-319 KWTNSVILLQMLCVS
+319 KWTGSVILLQMLCVG

-343 YQNLVISKGRS
+343 YQNLAISRGRS

-363 QIVLQ
+363 QIALQ

-373 VLHSFGINVMVGAY
+373 VLHSFGINVMVAAY
-387 SLFLILWL
+387 SLFLVLWL
-395 AVWQSIAYRM
+395 AVWQYIAYRM
-405 TGVTVLETLKDLTPF
+405 VGVTVLETLKDLGPF
-420 CLAAGLTMVVT
+420 CLAAFMTMAVT
-431 YGLTFFLH
+431 YGLTSFLH
-439 GNVLLFL
+439 GNALLFL
-446 SRVVIASVVYFLVM
+446 SRVVIASVVYFIVM

-467 LEECLAFAR
+467 MEECLAFAKAKLKR
-476 KKIGRKKSS
+476 K

>member
-9 TAAGL
+9 TATGL
-14 FWGAL
+14 FWGAM

-48 VLTVFTAIA
+48 VLTVFTVIA

-81 SVFWFNVLVSLAVY
+81 SVFWFNVLVSLTVYAV
-95 GILFFCAPLI
+95 LFFCAPLI
-105 AKYFHEPRLTT
+105 AKFFHEPRLTT
-116 LSRFVFLSFVIS
+116 LSRFVFLTFLIS
-128 SFGITSNAYM
+128 SLGITSNAYM

-156 GSGIAGTILAF
+156 GSGTVGTVLAF
-167 KGFAYWSL
+167 NGFAYWSL

-182 IALLNLCRFYYTPR
+182 ITLLNLCRFYYTPR
-196 IASLHIDF
+196 IANLHIDF

-247 TQANKWNTMA
+247 SQANKWNTMA
-257 DSFVANTVG
+257 DSFVSNTVG

-275 VKEERGREKQVFR
+275 VKEEPGREKQVFR

-319 KWTNSVILLQMLCVS
+319 KWTGSVILLQMLCVG

-343 YQNLVISKGRS
+343 YQNLAISRGRS

-363 QIVLQ
+363 QIALQ

-373 VLHSFGINVMVGAY
+373 VLHSFGINVMVAAY
-387 SLFLILWL
+387 SLFLVLWL
-395 AVWQSIAYRM
+395 AVWQYIAYRM
-405 TGVTVLETLKDLTPF
+405 VGVTVLETLKDLGPF
-420 CLAAGLTMVVT
+420 CLAAFMTMAVT
-431 YGLTFFLH
+431 YVLTSFLH
-439 GNVLLFL
+439 GNALLFL
-446 SRVVIASVVYFLVM
+446 SRVVIASVVYFIVM

-467 LEECLAFAR
+467 LEECLAFAKAKLKR
-476 KKIGRKKSS
+476 K

>member
-9 TAAGL
+9 TATGL
-14 FWGAL
+14 FWGAM

-81 SVFWFNVLVSLAVY
+81 SVFWFNVLVSLTVYAV
-95 GILFFCAPLI
+95 LFFCAPLI
-105 AKYFHEPRLTT
+105 AKFFHEPRLTT
-116 LSRFVFLSFVIS
+116 LSRFVFLTFLIS
-128 SFGITSNAYM
+128 SLGITSNAYM

-156 GSGIAGTILAF
+156 GSGTVGTVLAF
-167 KGFAYWSL
+167 NGFAYWSL

-182 IALLNLCRFYYTPR
+182 ITLLNLCRFYYTPR
-196 IASLHIDF
+196 IANLHIDF

-247 TQANKWNTMA
+247 SQANKWNTMA

-275 VKEERGREKQVFR
+275 VKEEPGREKQVFR

-319 KWTNSVILLQMLCVS
+319 KWTGSVILLQMLCVG

-343 YQNLVISKGRS
+343 YQNLAISRGRS

-363 QIVLQ
+363 QIALQ

-373 VLHSFGINVMVGAY
+373 VLHSFGINVMVAAY

-395 AVWQSIAYRM
+395 AVWKYIAYRM
-405 TGVTVLETLKDLTPF
+405 VGVTVLETLKDLGPF
-420 CLAAGLTMVVT
+420 CLAAFMTMAVT
-431 YGLTFFLH
+431 YVLTSFLH
-439 GNVLLFL
+439 GNALLFL
-446 SRVVIASVVYFLVM
+446 SRVVIASVVYFIVM

-467 LEECLAFAR
+467 MEECLAFAKAKLKR
-476 KKIGRKKSS
+476 K

>member
-9 TAAGL
+9 TATGL
-14 FWGAL
+14 FWGAM

-81 SVFWFNVLVSLAVY
+81 SVFWFNVLVSLTVYAV
-95 GILFFCAPLI
+95 LFFCAPLI
-105 AKYFHEPRLTT
+105 AKFFHEPRLTT
-116 LSRFVFLSFVIS
+116 LSRFVFLTFLIS
-128 SFGITSNAYM
+128 SLGITSNAYM

-156 GSGIAGTILAF
+156 GSGTVGTVLAF
-167 KGFAYWSL
+167 NGFAYWSL

-182 IALLNLCRFYYTPR
+182 ITLLNLCRFYYTPR
-196 IASLHIDF
+196 IANFHIDF

-247 TQANKWNTMA
+247 SQANKWNTMA

-275 VKEERGREKQVFR
+275 VKEEPGREKQVFR

-319 KWTNSVILLQMLCVS
+319 KWTGSVILLQMLCVS

-343 YQNLVISKGRS
+343 YQNLAISRGRS

-363 QIVLQ
+363 QIALQ

-373 VLHSFGINVMVGAY
+373 VLHSFGINVMVAAY

-395 AVWQSIAYRM
+395 AVWQYIAYRM
-405 TGVTVLETLKDLTPF
+405 VGVTVLETLKDLGPF
-420 CLAAGLTMVVT
+420 CLAAFMTMAVT
-431 YGLTFFLH
+431 YVLTSFLH
-439 GNVLLFL
+439 GNALLFL
-446 SRVVIASVVYFLVM
+446 SRVVIASVVYFIVM

-467 LEECLAFAR
+467 LEECLAFAKAKLKR
-476 KKIGRKKSS
+476 K